1 MKVLNIYI
9 FLITFGNITFFF
21 LFIVTLM
28 STTHFFFPEQIVT
41 KGSQMA

>member
-9 FLITFGNITFFF
+9 FLITFDNITFLF
-21 LFIVTLM
+21 LFIFIYVHYT
-28 STTHFFFPEQIVT
+28 FFFPEQIVT